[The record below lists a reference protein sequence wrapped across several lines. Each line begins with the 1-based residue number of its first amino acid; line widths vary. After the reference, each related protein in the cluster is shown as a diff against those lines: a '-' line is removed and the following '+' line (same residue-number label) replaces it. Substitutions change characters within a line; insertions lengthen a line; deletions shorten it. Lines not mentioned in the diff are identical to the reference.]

1 MQAHLHETSCCL
13 NARSLFPVAK
23 ILGVSTHK
31 ILRKSTSVPL
41 RSLSG
46 NLNKRKI
53 VKYQQKYAFIY
64 HIIEAAD
71 KLNDDA
77 GDSSCEVQQCL
88 TAKWIDGL

>member
-1 MQAHLHETSCCL
+1 M
-13 NARSLFPVAK
+13 
-23 ILGVSTHK
+23 
-31 ILRKSTSVPL
+31 
-41 RSLSG
+41 
-46 NLNKRKI
+46 
-53 VKYQQKYAFIY
+53 KYQQKYAFIY